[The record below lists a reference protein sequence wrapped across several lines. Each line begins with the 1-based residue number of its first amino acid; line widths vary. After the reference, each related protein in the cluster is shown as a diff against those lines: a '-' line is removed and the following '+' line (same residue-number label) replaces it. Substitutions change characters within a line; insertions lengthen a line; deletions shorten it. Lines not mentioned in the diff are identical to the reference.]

1 MSAGDSQA
9 WTRMAYQGKVR
20 AREDL
25 VCENAC
31 NASRLRRAR
40 AAAAEVPRADV
51 LGYSALEHA
60 CREHGILRRAQ
71 AAAAVAC
78 KRPLPGK

>member
-9 WTRMAYQGKVR
+9 WTRMTYQGKVR

-31 NASRLRRAR
+31 NASRLRWAQ
-40 AAAAEVPRADV
+40 AAAVEVPRADM
-51 LGYSALEHA
+51 LGYSTLEHA
-60 CREHGILRRAQ
+60 CREHRLLRRAQ

-78 KRPLPGK
+78 KRPPPGK